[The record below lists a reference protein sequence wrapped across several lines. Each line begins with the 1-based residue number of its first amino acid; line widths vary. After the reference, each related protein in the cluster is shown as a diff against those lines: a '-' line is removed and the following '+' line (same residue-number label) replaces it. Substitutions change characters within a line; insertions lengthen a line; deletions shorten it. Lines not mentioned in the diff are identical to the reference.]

1 MADWSGRP
9 AYLQVAEALRAEIRS
24 GRVPPGSQL
33 PSYEALMRKYGVSV
47 TVVRSAVR
55 ELKTEGLVYTHQ
67 GKGAFVR
74 DPLPEPG
81 VPPVI
86 SPATHSALSWLRS
99 GPFMTTSTA
108 SMNGCHGS
116 SGWCGPTPT
125 ERPPRARPGARGSG
139 RAACP
144 APAGSQSLPQARPG

>member
-81 VPPVI
+81 VPAGDQPSDAFRAVMAEI
-86 SPATHSALSWLRS
+86 RSLHDDLDRFDERLSRV
-99 GPFMTTSTA
+99 
-108 SMNGCHGS
+108 
-116 SGWCGPTPT
+116 
-125 ERPPRARPGARGSG
+125 ERLVRPDAD
-139 RAACP
+139 
-144 APAGSQSLPQARPG
+144 

>member
-9 AYLQVAEALRAEIRS
+9 AYMQVAEALRTEIRS

-33 PSYEALMRKYGVSV
+33 PSYEALMRKYEVSI

-74 DPLPEPG
+74 DPLPEPREAPG
-81 VPPVI
+81 DQRSEAFRTVLAEI
-86 SPATHSALSWLRS
+86 RSLHDDLDRFGERLSRV
-99 GPFMTTSTA
+99 
-108 SMNGCHGS
+108 
-116 SGWCGPTPT
+116 
-125 ERPPRARPGARGSG
+125 ERLV
-139 RAACP
+139 
-144 APAGSQSLPQARPG
+144 LPDED

>member
-9 AYLQVAEALRAEIRS
+9 AYMQVADALRAEIRR
-24 GRVPPGSQL
+24 GRITPGSQL
-33 PSYEALMRKYGVSV
+33 PSYEALMRKYGVSI

-81 VPPVI
+81 TVAGDQPSETYQAVMAEI
-86 SPATHSALSWLRS
+86 RSLHDDLDRFDERLSRV
-99 GPFMTTSTA
+99 
-108 SMNGCHGS
+108 
-116 SGWCGPTPT
+116 
-125 ERPPRARPGARGSG
+125 ERLVRPD
-139 RAACP
+139 
-144 APAGSQSLPQARPG
+144 AG